1 MSHVDALFSLTG
13 PEPDPDEFVRAAV
26 RWHFDPNTGSPFWLR
41 RAQSLEFDPLTD
53 VKSFDDLKLF
63 PNVVNELRD
72 VVVEDLIPR
81 GYGPE
86 PEVAYIIESG
96 GTTGAPKTIPILR
109 EWWDLSVANGV
120 KRRDAQGEPR
130 NAGTL
135 ALQPSGPH
143 LGGQHWRR
151 VSQARGNM
159 TFAVDMD
166 PRWVKKLIA
175 SGRGQEADEYADHI
189 IEQAEWHLR
198 SQNISVLRGTPPLL
212 ILLSRRDD
220 LLELIQEKIKFIGWG
235 GAHMDPDTRYL
246 LRTEVFPGITMA
258 GGYATTMALGA
269 GATERPGLSDD
280 DPCIFDAFTPYVT
293 LQVVDET
300 TRESVLIGER
310 GRVLVHHVS
319 PMFFMPNNLE
329 RDLATRVAAQENGY
343 GDTIA
348 DIGPVEVFDGER
360 VIEGV
365 Y

>member
-1 MSHVDALFSLTG
+1 MSHVDPLFSLPG
-13 PEPDPDEFVRAAV
+13 PEPDPGEFVRAAV
-26 RWHFDPNTGSPFWLR
+26 RWHFDPETGSPFWLR
-41 RAQSLEFDPLTD
+41 RAQSLDFDPRTD
-53 VKSFDDLKLF
+53 VKSWDDLKLF

-86 PEVAYIIESG
+86 PDVAYIIESG

-109 EWWDLSVANGV
+109 EWWDLSVAHAV
-120 KRRDAQGEPR
+120 RCREAQGEPR
-130 NAGTL
+130 NTGTL

-166 PRWVKKLIA
+166 PRWVKKLI
-175 SGRGQEADEYADHI
+175 SGGRVQEAEEYAEHI
-189 IEQAEWHLR
+189 IEQAAWHLR
-198 SQNISVLRGTPPLL
+198 SQNIGILRGTPPLL
-212 ILLSRRDD
+212 VQLSKRDD
-220 LLELIQEKIKFIGWG
+220 LLELIQKKIKFIGWG

-246 LRTEVFPGITMA
+246 LRTDIFRGITMA

-280 DPCIFDAFTPYVT
+280 DPCVFDSFTPYVT
-293 LQVVDET
+293 LHVVDET
-300 TRESVLIGER
+300 TRQPVPLGER

-329 RDLATRVAAQENGY
+329 RDLATRVAEQPHGY
-343 GDTIA
+343 GDCIA